1 MLTGSSSG
9 DRGSVHLK
17 EGAASGTGHG
27 DGPGIK
33 NEGMGE
39 DQRPVQPNKIGKAF
53 NDMKSVPFLAVK
65 EMSLLTSDTGTA
77 TRLESDHNPSKF
89 SGESPR

>member
-1 MLTGSSSG
+1 MLTGSQSG

-17 EGAASGTGHG
+17 EGSASGTGHG

-39 DQRPVQPNKIGKAF
+39 DQRPVQPNNIGKAF
-53 NDMKSVPFLAVK
+53 NDMKYVSSISV
-65 EMSLLTSDTGTA
+65 G
-77 TRLESDHNPSKF
+77 
-89 SGESPR
+89 